1 MKDNE
6 KRTTV
11 QLLGSTKARLDD
23 IGRKN
28 DSYDDIIRRL
38 IDFWAP
44 SILNHSWS
52 LEYFKFS
59 GIFIILKFIS

>member
-38 IDFWAP
+38 IDFWER
-44 SILNHSWS
+44 SH
-52 LEYFKFS
+52 
-59 GIFIILKFIS
+59 